1 MGRKAALKTRRKWKE
16 ARKPVSEPIQNPYYP
31 YHRLEGYNTLPAL
44 EDIPY
49 RVRTYLMDMPSA
61 GYTPPDDNRYPRC
74 CLMKYLY
81 YDTPQPLNNP
91 LPTLEQ
97 KMSIVFDPEAPDR
110 PPDDEKGFRIFSQ
123 SLVHQAQTQ
132 GQTIMRI
139 FMGRVLGTSTFRT
152 DASIRIIY
160 LSNASYDANT
170 RTSALSR
177 TFAMACLTVRALNGV
192 NLGAG
197 IGTVYFDRSQHA
209 DCGILP
215 VNDESTN
222 VGYQLTMGITM
233 MGDDNAPTLDTAQ
246 TFGMGMW
253 Q

>member
-1 MGRKAALKTRRKWKE
+1 MTD
-16 ARKPVSEPIQNPYYP
+16 PMQNPYYP
-31 YHRLEGYNTLPAL
+31 YRRLEGYNTLPAL
-44 EDIPY
+44 EEIPF
-49 RVRTYLMDMPSA
+49 RIRTYLMDMPSA

-81 YDTPQPLNNP
+81 YDTPRPLENP
-91 LPTLEQ
+91 LPTPQQ
-97 KMSIVFDPEAPDR
+97 KLSIVFDPETPDR
-110 PPDDEKGFRIFSQ
+110 PPDEEKGFRIFSQ
-123 SLVHQAQTQ
+123 SLVHQAQTE

-139 FMGRVLGTSTFRT
+139 FMGRVLGTSSFRT
-152 DASIRIIY
+152 DASVRILF

-197 IGTVYFDRSQHA
+197 VGTFYFDKAQHA

-215 VNDESTN
+215 INDESTN
-222 VGYQLTMGITM
+222 VGYQVTMGVTM
-233 MGDDNAPTLDTAQ
+233 MGDKQEATLDMAMET
-246 TFGMGMW
+246 GLPMW
-253 Q
+253 